1 MKKPVL
7 IVLLAAALI
16 LIVGQAAWAFSD
28 TKQDPNA
35 DKIEAL
41 KEAGIISGEQQD
53 MFNPSGKL
61 TYSAGI
67 SMIVKGFELSL
78 AHVQFIK
85 APEASDYY
93 TNVKNGMWYSDA
105 FVIAHHNGLEIPKDV
120 KPEQIMTREQYA
132 HHLFNA
138 IISRGDYA
146 FIEIYQMFE
155 DESEVDKAYMNSIQ
169 KLLTTDIVDMD
180 STNTFRPKNGITRS
194 EAAGWLYDGIKFVK
208 EHTDTDNVP
217 DQPAGAS
224 PLFDLQLSVKKVNAD
239 INEVTVKAQA
249 PHPGYG
255 IRISSIFF
263 DEKGQAVIMVEAV
276 QPDPNKMYPQVI
288 TEVQTVTYVSSQF
301 KPVLPEEPGNPNDE
315 VSSTPSDQ
323 APLAP
328 VELPAMK

>member
-16 LIVGQAAWAFSD
+16 LIVGQTAWAFSD

-35 DKIEAL
+35 DKIKAL

-53 MFNPSGKL
+53 LFNPTGKL

-67 SMIVKGFELSL
+67 SMIVRGFELSL

-93 TNVKNGMWYSDA
+93 TNVKNDMWYSNA
-105 FVIAHHNGLEIPKDV
+105 FVIAHHNGIEIPKDV
-120 KPEQIMTREQYA
+120 KPEQIMTREEYA
-132 HHLFNA
+132 HYLFNA
-138 IISRGDYA
+138 ITSRGDFA
-146 FIEIYQMFE
+146 FIEIYQTFD
-155 DESEVDKAYMNSIQ
+155 DESKVNEAYMNSIQ
-169 KLLTTDIVDMD
+169 KLLTTDIADMKG
-180 STNTFRPKNGITRS
+180 TNTFRPKDAITRS
-194 EAAGWLYDGIKFVK
+194 ESAGWLYDGIEFVK
-208 EHTDTDNVP
+208 KHTDTDSVP

-224 PLFDLQLSVKKVNAD
+224 PLFDLQLSVKEVNAD

-263 DEKGQAVIMVEAV
+263 DEKGQAVIMVEPV

-288 TEVQTVTYVSSQF
+288 TEVQTVTYVSSKF
-301 KPVLPEEPGNPNDE
+301 KPVLPEEPAHTNDE
-315 VSSTPSDQ
+315 APAAPS
-323 APLAP
+323 
-328 VELPAMK
+328 LPAPSATSGMSIMN